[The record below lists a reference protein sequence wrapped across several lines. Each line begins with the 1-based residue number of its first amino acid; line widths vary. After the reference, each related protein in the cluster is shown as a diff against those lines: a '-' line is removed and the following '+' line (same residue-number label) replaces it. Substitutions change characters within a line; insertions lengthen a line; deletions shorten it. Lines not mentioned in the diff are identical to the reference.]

1 MKLPSVPLALLVLL
15 GSTGALAQGV
25 PTVTPL
31 PVPLDLRAAVNYA
44 VEHNYSILQARE
56 RIREQEGLIIEVKAL
71 ALPKAAVNSG
81 YSRTDSGLLQDRGPE
96 VSEDDWRIALEVRQS
111 LYSGG
116 GVKAA
121 LDAQRLVRESSLLE
135 LQAVINDAL
144 LQVRTRFYD
153 VLLAREQ
160 ITVQEENVRLLT
172 EQLQTARD
180 RFDAGSVS
188 NFDVLRAEVA
198 LANARTPLIRA
209 RNQYRISIDQLRQ
222 ALGYGEPATGSSPAM
237 PEVVGELTFSPAAYE
252 LSAALPA
259 ARANRPDLQRLAKVE
274 EARRAGVTLRE
285 AGYRPTLDVVG
296 GYQFRKSG
304 NSERFRDSLDGWTL
318 GLQSSWAIFDGR
330 RTKGGVIQA
339 RSQLEQARLLTAEQ
353 TLAVEV
359 EVRQA
364 LSALQEAAE
373 LADAAGRV
381 VEQAEEAVRLADARY
396 GAGTVTQLEVLQA
409 RVALTEART
418 NQLQANYSH
427 NVAVAAV
434 RRAMGQGD
442 AFLAP

>member
-1 MKLPSVPLALLVLL
+1 MKRCSPILLLLAVAGSVL
-15 GSTGALAQGV
+15 GSAQSA
-25 PTVTPL
+25 PAAAPL
-31 PVPLDLRAAVNYA
+31 PAQLDLRAAVNYA
-44 VEHNYSILQARE
+44 IEHNYSILQARE
-56 RIREQEGLIIEVKAL
+56 RIREQEGLIIEVKSL
-71 ALPKAAVNSG
+71 ALPNATVNSS
-81 YSRTDSGLLQDRGPE
+81 YTRTDDGLLKDRGVE
-96 VSEDDWRIALEVRQS
+96 ASEDDWRIALEVRQA
-111 LYSGG
+111 LYAGG

-135 LQAVINDAL
+135 LQSVINNAL

-160 ITVQEENVRLLT
+160 IVVQEENVRLLT

-180 RFDAGSVS
+180 RFEAGSVS

-222 ALGYGEPATGSSPAM
+222 SLGYGEVSTGASPPM
-237 PEVVGELTFSPAAYE
+237 PEVVGELTFSPASYE
-252 LSAALPA
+252 LDTALSA
-259 ARANRPDLQRLAKVE
+259 ARANRPDLQRLAKIE
-274 EARRAGVTLRE
+274 EARQAGVAIER
-285 AGYRPTLDVVG
+285 ANYRPTLDLVG
-296 GYQFRKSG
+296 GYQYRKSA
-304 NSERFRDSLDGWTL
+304 NSERLGDSLDGWTL
-318 GLQSSWAIFDGR
+318 GLQSSWAVFDGR
-330 RTKGGVIQA
+330 RTKGAVVQA
-339 RSQLEQARLLTAEQ
+339 RSQLEQARLQTAEQ

-373 LADAAGRV
+373 LADAARRV

-396 GAGTVTQLEVLQA
+396 GAGTITQLEVLEA
-409 RVALTEART
+409 RVALTEARN

-427 NVAVAAV
+427 NVALATV
-434 RRAMGQGD
+434 RRAIGQSD
-442 AFLAP
+442 AFLTP

>member
-1 MKLPSVPLALLVLL
+1 M
-15 GSTGALAQGV
+15 
-25 PTVTPL
+25 
-31 PVPLDLRAAVNYA
+31 
-44 VEHNYSILQARE
+44 
-56 RIREQEGLIIEVKAL
+56 
-71 ALPKAAVNSG
+71 
-81 YSRTDSGLLQDRGPE
+81 
-96 VSEDDWRIALEVRQS
+96 
-111 LYSGG
+111 
-116 GVKAA
+116 
-121 LDAQRLVRESSLLE
+121 
-135 LQAVINDAL
+135 
-144 LQVRTRFYD
+144 
-153 VLLAREQ
+153 
-160 ITVQEENVRLLT
+160 
-172 EQLQTARD
+172 
-180 RFDAGSVS
+180 
-188 NFDVLRAEVA
+188 
-198 LANARTPLIRA
+198 
-209 RNQYRISIDQLRQ
+209 
-222 ALGYGEPATGSSPAM
+222 
-237 PEVVGELTFSPAAYE
+237 
-252 LSAALPA
+252 
-259 ARANRPDLQRLAKVE
+259 E

-339 RSQLEQARLLTAEQ
+339 RSKLEQDRLLTAEQ

-442 AFLAP
+442 AFLAPLASEEEIPQPSEAIASNRSPPVS

>member
-1 MKLPSVPLALLVLL
+1 MKLRSLSVLL
-15 GSTGALAQGV
+15 LTLAGSTFASAQGA
-25 PTVTPL
+25 PTVAPL
-31 PVPLDLRAAVNYA
+31 PAQLDLRSAINYA

-56 RIREQEGLIIEVKAL
+56 RIREQEGLIVEVKAL
-71 ALPKAAVNSG
+71 ALPNASVNSS
-81 YSRTDSGLLQDRGPE
+81 YTRTDSGLLQDRG
-96 VSEDDWRIALEVRQS
+96 VDASEDDWRIALEVRQA
-111 LYSGG
+111 LYAGG

-135 LQAVINDAL
+135 LQSVINDAL

-180 RFDAGSVS
+180 RFEAGSVS

-198 LANARTPLIRA
+198 LANARTPLIRV
-209 RNQYRISIDQLRQ
+209 RNQYRIAIDQLRQ
-222 ALGYGEPATGSSPAM
+222 SLGYGEPTTGSSPAM
-237 PEVVGELTFSPAAYE
+237 PEVVGELAFAPASYE
-252 LSAALPA
+252 LESALSS
-259 ARANRPDLQRLAKVE
+259 ARINRPDLLRLAKVE
-274 EARRAGVTLRE
+274 EARRAGVTIRE
-285 AGYRPTLDVVG
+285 ANYRPTLDVVG
-296 GYQFRKSG
+296 GYQFRKSA
-304 NSERFRDSLDGWTL
+304 NSERLKDSLDGWTL
-318 GLQSSWAIFDGR
+318 GLQSSWAVFDGR
-330 RTKGGVIQA
+330 RTKGQVVQA
-339 RSQLEQARLLTAEQ
+339 RSQLEQARLQTAER
-353 TLAVEV
+353 TLGVEV

-373 LADAAGRV
+373 LVESARRV

-427 NVAVAAV
+427 NVALATV
-434 RRAMGQGD
+434 RRAIGQSD